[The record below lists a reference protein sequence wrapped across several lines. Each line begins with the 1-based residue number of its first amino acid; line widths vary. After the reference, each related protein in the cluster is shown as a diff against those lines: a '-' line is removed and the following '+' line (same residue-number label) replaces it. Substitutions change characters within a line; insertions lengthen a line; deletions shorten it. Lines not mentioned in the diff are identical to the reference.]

1 MTTTLKR
8 QEDIR
13 EVLAQACSRRE
24 LLILATP
31 YLRFE
36 SSFVALAGDELHV
49 LATMSRDDAV
59 FGLKTHDLKMRFPQG
74 LGFFEASVQM
84 LGLGLHEGRRTV
96 RLSIPKNVQE
106 NDQRVAFRVER
117 VGKVEVTFS
126 TPKPDLFTATLLD
139 LSTSGARIHAH
150 QDLPDGSVH
159 PGDRIVV
166 SIPLNSEIRIQT
178 GALVR
183 HMRGRSV
190 GLQYQP
196 ELNPQLL
203 EPLSRWVFLRREEE
217 RDRIARRL
225 ELAVR
230 PGGQGSGLPEL
241 GILLI
246 SADPELE
253 SELRSALEHVRPLTR
268 LSPGAQSLKEAL
280 FSKPSLAIFHVGGA
294 GLDERRRLKTL
305 MEIAQRKLPTL
316 LLGTEVDGATLFE
329 LAGEWKASS
338 AMNWSHG
345 RGAFLQRLV
354 QGMIRRHMDAGE
366 GPLAPLESHPEPRG
380 AE

>member
-1 MTTTLKR
+1 VTTTLKR

-13 EVLAQACSRRE
+13 TVLEQACARRE

-36 SSFVALAGDELHV
+36 SSFVALKDGELHV

-59 FGLKTHDLKMRFPQG
+59 FGLKTSDLRMRFPQG
-74 LGFFEASVQM
+74 MGFFETSVSM

-96 RLSIPKNVQE
+96 RLSLPKAVQE
-106 NDQRVAFRVER
+106 NDQRVAYRVER
-117 VGKVEVTFS
+117 MGRVEVTFS
-126 TPKPDLFTATLLD
+126 TPKPDIFIATLQD
-139 LSTSGARIHAH
+139 LSTSGARIHVH
-150 QDLPDGSVH
+150 QDLPEDSLH
-159 PGDRIVV
+159 PGDRILV
-166 SIPLNSEIRIQT
+166 SIPLNDEIRIQT
-178 GALVR
+178 AALVR
-183 HMRGRSV
+183 HLRGRSL
-190 GLQYQP
+190 GLHFQP
-196 ELNPQLL
+196 ELGSETL

-217 RDRIARRL
+217 RERLARRL

-230 PGGQGSGLPEL
+230 PESRDRIPEL

-246 SADPELE
+246 SADPDLEAELK
-253 SELRSALEHVRPLTR
+253 SSLEEIRTLTR
-268 LSPGAQSLKEAL
+268 LAPTAQALKEAL
-280 FSKPSLAIFHVGGA
+280 LAKPSLAIFHVGGA

-305 MEIAQRKLPTL
+305 LEIAQRKVPTL

-338 AMNWSHG
+338 AMSWHFG

-354 QGMIRRHMDAGE
+354 RGMIRRHMDTGE
-366 GPLAPLESHPEPRG
+366 GPLAPQELGP
-380 AE
+380 

>member
-13 EVLAQACSRRE
+13 EILSQACARRE

-36 SSFVALAGDELHV
+36 SSFVALEENELHV

-59 FGLKTHDLKMRFPQG
+59 FGLKTDDLKMRFPQG
-74 LGFFEASVQM
+74 LGFFETSVQM

-96 RLSIPKNVQE
+96 RLSLPKTVRE
-106 NDQRVAFRVER
+106 NDQRVAYRVER
-117 VGKVEVTFS
+117 VGRVEVTFS
-126 TPKPDLFTATLLD
+126 TPKPDLLTATLLD

-150 QDLPDGSVH
+150 QDLPEGALY

-166 SIPLNSEIRIQT
+166 SIPLDQDIRIQS

-183 HMRGRSV
+183 HLRGRSL

-196 ELNPQLL
+196 ELGPEVL

-217 RDRIARRL
+217 RDRLARRL
-225 ELAVR
+225 ELTLR
-230 PGGQGSGLPEL
+230 PESSGNGIPEL
-241 GILLI
+241 SILLI
-246 SADPELE
+246 SSDPELE
-253 SELRSALEHVRPLTR
+253 SELKTALEELRPLSR
-268 LSPGAQSLKEAL
+268 LPPTAQALKEAL
-280 FSKPSLAIFHVGGA
+280 LAKPSLAIFHVGGA

-305 MEIAQRKLPTL
+305 LEIAQRKVPTL

-338 AMNWSHG
+338 SISWTAP
-345 RGAFLQRLV
+345 RAAFLQRLV
-354 QGMIRRHMDAGE
+354 RGMIRRHMDAGE
-366 GPLAPLESHPEPRG
+366 GPLSPQEPRG
-380 AE
+380 AAE

>member
-1 MTTTLKR
+1 
-8 QEDIR
+8 
-13 EVLAQACSRRE
+13 
-24 LLILATP
+24 
-31 YLRFE
+31 
-36 SSFVALAGDELHV
+36 VALEENELHV

-59 FGLKTHDLKMRFPQG
+59 FGLKTNDLKMRFPQG
-74 LGFFEASVQM
+74 LGFFETSVQM
-84 LGLGLHEGRRTV
+84 LGLGLHDGRRTV
-96 RLSIPKNVQE
+96 RLSIPKAVQE

-150 QDLPDGSVH
+150 QDLPEGSVH

-166 SIPLNSEIRIQT
+166 SIPLNPDIRIQT

-196 ELNPQLL
+196 ELGAEIL

-225 ELAVR
+225 ELVVR
-230 PGGQGSGLPEL
+230 PESRGGGLPEL

-253 SELRSALEHVRPLTR
+253 NELRSTLEELRPLTR
-268 LSPGAQSLKEAL
+268 LAPTAQALKEAL
-280 FSKPSLAIFHVGGA
+280 ISKPSLAIFHVGGA

-338 AMNWSHG
+338 AMSWTHG

-354 QGMIRRHMDAGE
+354 RGMIRRHMEAGE
-366 GPLAPLESHPEPRG
+366 GPMAPQEAVQGPRG
-380 AE
+380 AAE